1 MYSVDFYLQQQ
12 RQHVTTEAE
21 ARTACSV
28 GHARGE
34 LGQVS
39 LAVLHPEYGV
49 HIYLA
54 VLGIHP
60 DVEVATS
67 GCQKIPSKSRG
78 WDHPCGEG
86 KETAD
91 NGKGGGNRR
100 GGKGKGLSS
109 FLPEGQMTGSASSEQ
124 RAASSDGGWPDRIP
138 KAKSQEGI
146 RKGRAHV
153 QYMPYLIH
161 RLKSVQ

>member
-1 MYSVDFYLQQQ
+1 MLCLCMYSVDFYLQQQ

-100 GGKGKGLSS
+100 GGKGKGLSP

-124 RAASSDGGWPDRIP
+124 RWRVAGPHT
-138 KAKSQEGI
+138 KSQKPRGHQE
-146 RKGRAHV
+146 RARARTVHAI
-153 QYMPYLIH
+153 PDT
-161 RLKSVQ
+161 

>member
-1 MYSVDFYLQQQ
+1 MYNVDFYLQQQ
-12 RQHVTTEAE
+12 RQHVTTETE

-39 LAVLHPEYGV
+39 MSVLHPEYGV

-67 GCQKIPSKSRG
+67 GCQKIPSMSRG

-91 NGKGGGNRR
+91 NNWEVGTGEVGKACRH
-100 GGKGKGLSS
+100 SS
-109 FLPEGQMTGSASSEQ
+109 FINLYP
-124 RAASSDGGWPDRIP
+124 RDR
-138 KAKSQEGI
+138 
-146 RKGRAHV
+146 
-153 QYMPYLIH
+153 
-161 RLKSVQ
+161 